1 MSVFSVIYASY
12 TMPSFNDNVT
22 FVQFFLSVCMQNPI
36 VSTSTVDNVHALG
49 AQMSSL
55 QISTATGGP
64 GAAAGAYPALHP
76 GAAGGGQPQPNA
88 QYQMTPHGP
97 QYTHQTASGWNVQ
110 HLSTPPTIL
119 HQVRQ
124 KKKQNK
130 KIFSGNFFKI
140 DFL

>member
-1 MSVFSVIYASY
+1 MFSVIYAAY
-12 TMPSFNDNVT
+12 MMPSSNDNT
-22 FVQFFLSVCMQNPI
+22 TLYFFLSICMQNPI

-49 AQMSSL
+49 AQMGSL

-76 GAAGGGQPQPNA
+76 GAAGGGGQPQPNA

-124 KKKQNK
+124 KKKTV
-130 KIFSGNFFKI
+130 FSGNFFKI
-140 DFL
+140 EFL